1 MQAQKQA
8 DNDLNYQV
16 RYTWECG
23 PGVVHP
29 KFTYEATASED
40 RSIHQAVA
48 AIDRMDRSQDL
59 RLVEVHWRHIS
70 SNDWVKVE

>member
-1 MQAQKQA
+1 MQAKERTTNGL
-8 DNDLNYQV
+8 DWQV

-29 KFTYEATASED
+29 KFTYDSVASED
-40 RSIHQAVA
+40 RAIDDGVA
-48 AIDRMDRSQDL
+48 AVERMAGKTDL

-70 SNDWVKVE
+70 SGSWNKLE